1 MPKFDF
7 LRWQQISPYLDQ
19 ALAMGKEERAAWIDS
34 ISTWSPEFGA
44 LLQRFLDQHR
54 IVEEGEFFEQNS
66 FSLPGPPGLVG
77 QAVGAYTLLSEI
89 GHGGMG
95 SVWLAE
101 RNDGLFK
108 RHVAIK
114 FLRIAFVGRS
124 GEERFKREG
133 SILGQFSH
141 PHIAELFDAGVS
153 PSGQP
158 YLVLEYI
165 DGEHIDRYCDE
176 RKLSIQA
183 RLRLFLEVLEAVGHA
198 HNNLVVHRDIKPSNV
213 LVGKDG
219 GVKLLDFGI
228 AKLLEDKE
236 QVGSQP
242 TLLTAGSQPMTPEY
256 AAPEQLRG
264 GAITTGTDVY
274 SLGVL
279 LFVLLTGQ
287 HPAGTGPHS
296 YADLVKFVVDVEP
309 PLPSEIVGSTRQER
323 LAAANAAMRGITTD
337 KLQRILRG
345 DLDTIVARALK
356 KNSQERYTSVSAL
369 ADDLRHYLRNEPIS
383 ARPDTITYR
392 AAKFV
397 RRNRAVVGLAALAAI
412 ATLAGIG
419 GTLIQAR
426 TARMQRDFAL
436 HQLLRREA
444 VNEFNEFLLSDAAPA
459 GKPFTVDELLGRAES
474 VLGRQSA
481 SDNTN
486 RVELLVSIGDQ
497 YSTQDDDANA
507 RRVLERA
514 YKLSRR
520 LTDRSIR
527 AQASCALAG
536 SLARD
541 GNLARAESLFQ
552 EGFYELPAE
561 PQFALERMFC
571 LRRGSE
577 VAQQRGDSQEGI
589 TRIQA
594 AQRILRAS
602 PFDADVPELHVS
614 MELAEAYRMAGQN
627 QHAVPAFEQAA
638 KLLSSL
644 GRDDT
649 QTAVALLNDCALAL
663 DQLGRPVESER
674 LYLRAIHI
682 SRAGE
687 TDETVSPLLLN
698 NYAKTLLHLGRLEDA
713 AQHAERAYIKAIH
726 VDNQLATSQ
735 SMYVRALIYLDQYD
749 LDRAAA
755 MLRELE
761 PRLQRTLPSG
771 SYWFA
776 ALISAQAL
784 LAERRGTLP
793 LASTLADQAV
803 AATEDAVKAGR
814 QGVDFLPIALLRR
827 SSVRLKTGH
836 RDEAAADATRALD
849 LLRKSS
855 QPGTFSAYI
864 GRAYLTLGYALHAQG
879 KYDNCHAAL
888 RSAVEHFSHTLGE
901 DHPETRKARQL
912 VVAGIRSR

>member
-1 MPKFDF
+1 MSKFDF

-19 ALAMGKEERAAWIDS
+19 ALAMSEQERAEWLDS

-44 LLQRFLDQHR
+44 LLQSFLDKHR
-54 IVEEGEFFEQNS
+54 ILSEGEFFEQHQL
-66 FSLPGPPGLVG
+66 SLPEPPGLAG
-77 QAVGAYTLLSEI
+77 QRVGAYTLLSEI

-101 RNDGLFK
+101 RNDGRFQ
-108 RHVAIK
+108 RQVAIK

-124 GEERFKREG
+124 SEERFKREG
-133 SILGQFSH
+133 SILGQLSH
-141 PHIAELFDAGVS
+141 RHIAELFDGGISA
-153 PSGQP
+153 SGQP

-165 DGEHIDRYCDE
+165 EGEHIDRYCDK
-176 RKLSIQA
+176 RHLSIQA
-183 RLRLFLEVLEAVGHA
+183 RVQLFLEVLEAVEHA

-219 GVKLLDFGI
+219 RVKLLDFGI
-228 AKLLEDKE
+228 AKLLEGED
-236 QVGSQP
+236 QIGSQP

-287 HPAGTGPHS
+287 HPAGAGPHS
-296 YADLVKFVVDVEP
+296 YADLVKFAVDLEP
-309 PLPSEIVGSTRQER
+309 PLPSEIASTQQKR
-323 LAAANAAMRGITTD
+323 LAAANATLRGTTTD

-345 DLDTIVARALK
+345 DLDTIITRALK
-356 KNSQERYTSVSAL
+356 KNPQERYTSVSAL

-397 RRNRAVVGLAALAAI
+397 RRNRAVAGFASLAAI
-412 ATLAGIG
+412 AIVAGIG

-426 TARMQRDFAL
+426 TARAQRDFAL
-436 HQLLRREA
+436 RQLLRREA

-459 GKPFTVDELLGRAES
+459 GKPFTVDELLGRAEG
-474 VLGRQSA
+474 VLARQSTN
-481 SDNTN
+481 DNTN

-520 LTDRSIR
+520 LTDPSIR

-552 EGFYELPAE
+552 EGLYELPAE

-589 TRIQA
+589 RLIQA
-594 AQRILRAS
+594 AQKILRAS
-602 PFDADVPELHVS
+602 PFDSDVPELHVS
-614 MELAEAYRMAGQN
+614 MELAEAYRTAGQN
-627 QHAVPAFEQAA
+627 QHAVLAFEQAA

-649 QTAVALLNDCALAL
+649 QTAVALLNDWALAL
-663 DQLGRPVESER
+663 DRLGRPVESEK
-674 LYLRAIHI
+674 LYRRAINI

-687 TDETVSPLLLN
+687 TEETVSPVLLN
-698 NYAKTLLHLGRLEDA
+698 NYAKTLLQLGRLEDA
-713 AQHAERAYIKAIH
+713 ARYAERAYIKAIH

-735 SMYVRALIYLDQYD
+735 SLYVRALIYLDQQD
-749 LDRAAA
+749 VTRAAA
-755 MLRELE
+755 MLKEVE
-761 PRLQRTLPSG
+761 PRLRRTLPSG

-784 LAERRGTLP
+784 LAERSGSLP
-793 LASTLADQAV
+793 LASRLADQAV
-803 AATEDAVKAGR
+803 DLTEKAVKAGR

-827 SSVRLKTGH
+827 SSVRLETG
-836 RDEAAADATRALD
+836 DAEEAAGDAARALT
-849 LLRKSS
+849 LLKEGS

-864 GRAYLTLGYALHAQG
+864 GRAHLALGRALRAQG
-879 KYDNCHAAL
+879 KYDAGDAAF
-888 RSAVEHFSHTLGE
+888 RSAAEHFGHTLGE
-901 DHPETRKARQL
+901 EHPETRTARL
-912 VVAGIRSR
+912 LAAAGIQNQ